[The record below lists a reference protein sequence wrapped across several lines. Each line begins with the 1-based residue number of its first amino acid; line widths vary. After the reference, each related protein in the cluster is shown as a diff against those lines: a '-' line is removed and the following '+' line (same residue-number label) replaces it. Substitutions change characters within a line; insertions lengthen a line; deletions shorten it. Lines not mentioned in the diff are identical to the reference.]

1 MTEENKPEKEPMT
14 AEEANQLVQEETM
27 RVKEIEGAKFAMLTV
42 GVAKVSAVEKFLLGK
57 MTKEE
62 FEDAVNKTDEG
73 IKKLGDFTEEKT
85 KEYVEWQKGL
95 LERLK

>member
-1 MTEENKPEKEPMT
+1 MNIV
-14 AEEANQLVQEETM
+14 EAIKDDRFFRPVFKDLDTWKAWIVLL
-27 RVKEIEGAKFAMLTV
+27 KALFAIE
-42 GVAKVSAVEKFLLGK
+42 